1 MSLILLLSFFIY
13 IIAIIITIF
22 LISIIV
28 VMISSI
34 IVAEGKRARQ
44 TDRRANKQSERKIH
58 GKTANRAKLL

>member
-1 MSLILLLSFFIY
+1 MSLILSSSLFY

-28 VMISSI
+28 VIISII
-34 IVAEGKRARQ
+34 IVAKGKRARQ